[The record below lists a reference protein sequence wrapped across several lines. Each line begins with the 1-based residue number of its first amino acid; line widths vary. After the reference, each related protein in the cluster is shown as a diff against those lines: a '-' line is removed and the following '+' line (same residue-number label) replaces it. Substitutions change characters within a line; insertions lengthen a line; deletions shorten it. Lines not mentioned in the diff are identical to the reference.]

1 MDQIIWSIAQK
12 KKKKIKDDG
21 SRFLEPSLLFLV
33 FFFLFFFFLLSF
45 FFFFFLH
52 RIAPS
57 PPISPFDS
65 TSPPSCSLPRP
76 LNPSPSTP
84 SQICICDGLHCR
96 ATIADGS
103 LICDEVH
110 HRWKLHMRW
119 TSSQMRDPSAI
130 VALRWRPSAYAM
142 ETIAE
147 VF

>member
-1 MDQIIWSIAQK
+1 MESI
-12 KKKKIKDDG
+12 
-21 SRFLEPSLLFLV
+21 S
-33 FFFLFFFFLLSF
+33 
-45 FFFFFLH
+45 
-52 RIAPS
+52 APS
-57 PPISPFDS
+57 QMEL
-65 TSPPSCSLPRP
+65 PSAIDVRW
-76 LNPSPSTP
+76 TP